1 MKFIRTYTGPDQ
13 ESHYEE
19 ERLTFNADT
28 SRTAPQ
34 DSKRIQFYE
43 RQVGFRDFHTAPRR
57 QYLLYLSARV
67 ELGFGDGT
75 TVTMDPGDVLLV
87 EDLTGRG
94 HTSRVLQAGLCA
106 VIALED

>member
-1 MKFIRTYTGPDQ
+1 MKLVRTYTGSDS

-19 ERLTFNADT
+19 QEFTFNADT
-28 SRTAPQ
+28 SRTAPEEA
-34 DSKRIQFYE
+34 KRVQFYQ
-43 RQVGFRDFHTAPRR
+43 RYVGFRDFHTAPRR

-75 TVTMDPGDVLLV
+75 SVTMSPGDVLLV

-94 HTSRVLQAGLCA
+94 HTSRVLEAGLCA